1 MFVGSSDG
9 GIHGFNIKTGKPGW
23 QYEAG
28 GDFAADPAIAEQRLV
43 IASGDGKVYC
53 FGEK

>member
-1 MFVGSSDG
+1 V
-9 GIHGFNIKTGKPGW
+9 W

-28 GDFAADPAIAEQRLV
+28 GDFAAAPAIAEHRLV